1 MSKTNIKKNSTLPS
15 FLNLLKNFT
24 KTKPNLDDYNY
35 FIYGILCNR
44 YEDNNS
50 IKGIIY
56 LNEAINNCL
65 SFASFKNKNIE
76 YYPLSDIERFSFDKN
91 SKNIKNVFETKK
103 NKINQDSYIQIY
115 INKKI
120 FDFVF
125 DNKECLKRFVNGI
138 IYHFENKEN
147 ELKNNNIENNFNE
160 IWTKYD
166 INFDK
171 KLSKNEFH
179 QLAKEFGIKDK
190 ELGKEIDK
198 DGNNEY
204 SYEEVVD
211 YLKTFTN
218 GRNYADVFNKF
229 ATHTSNEGNKVMNY
243 ENLIVFFKEIEK
255 ETINEK
261 ESMKLII
268 KYKRNIND
276 DDKKKL
282 EKKVDD
288 LKEINQLQLNKI
300 FDSINHNNENLIP
313 FMKLREFSNM
323 INSDLLLLYNKEI
336 LSTPVNLNRPLC
348 DYLINSTHNTYISGH
363 QLIGKSNVEMYGFA
377 MLEGYRLVELD
388 CYDGKGDE
396 IVITHGYTLVNKLK
410 LDDILKELKNT
421 AFINSDLPV
430 ILSIENH
437 CDKAHQEIMAEKCQ
451 EILKDIY
458 VFPSDNL
465 PEFLPTLGELKKKF
479 ILKTSGKRVPFES
492 IKNEIKRKPVE
503 TLNIV
508 KNKMKL
514 FKMQSKEENTE
525 NKNIKIKQNSNDS
538 IHSNK
543 IKFLF
548 SIQNEKTKNIEEDKN
563 EEDDNDEEEKI
574 EVINQLEKLRG
585 LHGTKFK
592 IKQIDELK
600 YQPWEF
606 VTLKSDKIIKYSK
619 NIETRK
625 QLILFNQHCMMKAY
639 PQKFDSSNYDIIK
652 CWLTGCQCAAIN
664 IQATEDDF
672 TLFDKI
678 FFKQNQNKG
687 YVLKPQKLLPNK
699 EIQFE
704 TYEKCCKKIR
714 LKIISIF
721 NMVKLINVSK
731 TKIKKDKQISFE
743 IYSLDAI
750 NLEEKNNFQFKLT
763 GGVIFPQ
770 IKEDDSDMLFD
781 VFDKDFGCIMIK
793 IKYDDNLIGRGCIPF
808 GFFNEGYR
816 RIPLYDN
823 NCKSNHDSFL
833 IGFISDN

>member
-1 MSKTNIKKNSTLPS
+1 MSNSNIKKNSTLPS
-15 FLNLLKNFT
+15 FLNVLKNFT

-35 FIYGILCNR
+35 FIYWILFKR
-44 YEDNNS
+44 YENNNYF
-50 IKGIIY
+50 KGIIY

-76 YYPLSDIERFSFDKN
+76 YYLLSDIERFSFDKN
-91 SKNIKNVFETKK
+91 SKNIKNVFHSKK
-103 NKINQDSYIQIY
+103 NKIKENCFIQIY

-125 DNKECLKRFVNGI
+125 DNKENLKRFVNGI

-147 ELKNNNIENNFNE
+147 EIKNNNIENNFDE
-160 IWTKYD
+160 IWRKYD

-204 SYEEVVD
+204 SYEEVVE

-218 GRNYADVFNKF
+218 GKNYADVFNKF
-229 ATHTSNEGNKVMNY
+229 ATNTSNEGNKVMNF
-243 ENLIVFFKEIEK
+243 ENLIAFFKEIEK
-255 ETINEK
+255 EIINEK
-261 ESMKLII
+261 DSMKLII
-268 KYKRNIND
+268 KFKRNINNEE
-276 DDKKKL
+276 KKTL

-288 LKEINQLQLNKI
+288 LKEINQFEFNKI
-300 FDSINHNNENLIP
+300 FDSIKNNNNNLIP

-336 LSTPVNLNRPLC
+336 LSTPVDLNRPLC

-363 QLIGKSNVEMYGFA
+363 QLVGKSNVEMYGFA

-396 IVITHGYTLVNKLK
+396 VVITHGYTLVNKLK

-421 AFINSDLPV
+421 AFVNNDLPV

-437 CDKAHQEIMAEKCQ
+437 CDKDHQETMAKKCQ
-451 EILKDIY
+451 EILVDIY

-465 PEFLPTLGELKKKF
+465 PEFLPTLGDLKKKF
-479 ILKTSGKRVPFES
+479 ILKTSGKRVPFEN

-503 TLNIV
+503 TLNFV

-514 FKMQSKEENTE
+514 FKMQTKEE
-525 NKNIKIKQNSNDS
+525 NKNIKDKQNSEDS
-538 IHSNK
+538 NHSNK

-548 SIQNEKTKNIEEDKN
+548 SIQNKTKNIEEEKN
-563 EEDDNDEEEKI
+563 EEDENDDDEKI
-574 EVINQLEKLRG
+574 EVINELEKLRG

-619 NIETRK
+619 NFETRK
-625 QLILFNQHCMMKAY
+625 QLIQFNQHCLMKAY

-687 YVLKPQKLLPNK
+687 YVLKPQKLLPSKNI
-699 EIQFE
+699 EFE
-704 TYEKCCKKIR
+704 TYEKRCKTIR
-714 LKIISIF
+714 LKIISVF

-731 TKIKKDKQISFE
+731 SKIKKDKQISFE
-743 IYSLDAI
+743 VYSLDAV
-750 NLEEKNNFQFKLT
+750 NLEEKNYFQFKLT

-770 IKEDDSDMLFD
+770 INKDDSDMLFD
-781 VFDKDFGCIMIK
+781 VFDRDFGCIMIK
-793 IKYDDNLIGRGCIPF
+793 IKYDEKLIGRGCVPF
-808 GFFNEGYR
+808 GFYNVGYR

-823 NCKSNHDSFL
+823 NCKINQDSFL
-833 IGFISDN
+833 IGFIQDN